1 MGLAID
7 TSALIA
13 LERSED
19 PSLFESISPHEEIIL
34 PAVVW
39 AEALVGVRLA
49 KDASRASKRRA
60 RLEAVREVAG
70 IEPFGALTAE
80 HYADIFAELSAA
92 GQKIPQNDLA
102 VAATARSLGFGVL
115 VGPEDEAHFRKIPH
129 LRVLTLR

>member
-13 LERSED
+13 WERSED
-19 PSLFESISPHEEIIL
+19 PATFTSVSPEENIIL

-49 KDASRASKRRA
+49 KNASRASQRRA
-60 RLEAVREVAG
+60 RLEAVRSVAG
-70 IEPFGALTAE
+70 IEPFGPLTAE
-80 HYADIFAELSAA
+80 HYADIFAELSSN
-92 GQKIPQNDLA
+92 GLKIPQNDLA

-115 VGPEDEAHFRKIPH
+115 VGPDDENHFRKIPN
-129 LRVLTLR
+129 LRVEILR

>member
-1 MGLAID
+1 MGLAVD

-13 LERSED
+13 WERAEN
-19 PSLFESISPHEEIIL
+19 PSVFQSISPDEEIIL

-49 KDASRASKRRA
+49 KDASRANKRRA
-60 RLEAVREVAG
+60 RLEAVREIAG

-80 HYADIFAELSAA
+80 HYADIFSELSAA

-115 VGPEDEAHFRKIPH
+115 VGPEDETHFRKIPH
-129 LRVLTLR
+129 LRVESLR